1 MKISL
6 QSIER
11 SFQARLHFA
20 VVDNKEIIAA
30 SYVGVPEAIT
40 AITAGIIENRP
51 VNIEHIQYNR
61 SKDAFR
67 RLDRRIGMGDVAHGM
82 VYNSLATID
91 GINNVLEGEAHN
103 KGYIISL
110 DGNIKEHISCH
121 VIERFGLPVE
131 FKEQYSGLL
140 GFMVHE
146 LQVIRNPEFL
156 ELYPNLRAVRFD
168 GTEQEVL
175 EIVES
180 ALKNGMLII
189 PRSDVE
195 GVFNPEW
202 SNKEYLI
209 NNAQAMNQLLSQ
221 MKPLHTMQ
229 DQLDPAIA
237 TMGRIPFPAQAHV
250 IQGLVNG
257 IQKEKS
263 VWSAANM
270 GTGKSIQSCGVA
282 HVLHEN
288 RKKNSAKRGMSVLLS
303 APGIT
308 LRKWQTKEI
317 GSTLPYAKT
326 TIIRTADE
334 ALQMLNKIRNG
345 YRPAPG
351 DMEITIV
358 GIDKAKRDAEP
369 YYAGVWKRVKGEKQ
383 FGWHCPDCGR
393 QLMKKVEGAWFPL
406 EWSDIAYGA
415 EPSFDVLADAKA
427 EKKLNPYGLPS
438 TYKVQWR
445 RTKQYMSCSYTPSPK
460 GCVKED
466 KNQSI
471 DHYPQEEK
479 VRILAK
485 KRENQICGTKLY
497 RPAVKSRG
505 ETRNRPTTNISK
517 VFKKM
522 KKYFDLFICD
532 EAHQCKSGG
541 SGRGDAYDKMVKSAK
556 MNLNLTGTLV
566 NGKASS
572 IKELLW
578 RSTPQDLLDKGF
590 DDKSGDLA
598 WAEKYGKLK
607 QVVYLQDEVNS
618 QGWVTRQRRKPMQ
631 PTEEPGIAPQMTAQF
646 LLHKTAFLDIDDLGL
661 PLVEL
666 EEKPIFIQPKEEHA
680 AAYRRFHEEM
690 YEKCSKLARA
700 GAKGAWSKFNPAVL
714 NYAARPD
721 LGAFYSF
728 ISTDG
733 KEDIIT
739 APKLEGY
746 TAKEEWLIDQVKADL
761 AENRGVV
768 IYNTYTGEYQ
778 LNERTQQILKENG
791 IESRILNES
800 NTEKRSETLQKLE
813 EEGVK
818 VVITNMKLVEVGLDL
833 LAWPTLIFN
842 QLSYEVNV
850 VRQAAKRA
858 HRIGQHRLCKVL
870 VPILNGTQEV
880 SQFKKVM
887 SARGHALMTEG
898 RLDRGELAK
907 YSYDEQSAL
916 ATDLAQCF
924 AEADL
929 ANAWEELAAK
939 EFEGI
944 EMVAESEFQQVLE
957 QRMKELAATT
967 MRLCGAT
974 TSTCAELHVTEKEE
988 IGQEESLFA
997 FDFSQEEQ
1005 SGDAGGFI
1013 SIVDLSAF
1021 KKKKA
1026 TKRAPT
1032 EDQLVFNF

>member
-1 MKISL
+1 MAKNMKISL
-6 QSIER
+6 QSVER
-11 SFQARLHFA
+11 SFDARLHFA
-20 VVDNKEIIAA
+20 VVDQKEIVAA
-30 SYVGVPEAIT
+30 SYVGVPEATT

-51 VNIEHIQYNR
+51 VRIDNLLFNR
-61 SKDAFR
+61 STDPFR

-82 VYNSLATID
+82 VFNSLATID
-91 GINNVLEGEAHN
+91 GINNVLEGQANN
-103 KGYIISL
+103 KGYIISMS
-110 DGNIKEHISCH
+110 GNIKVDVSSH
-121 VIERFGLPVE
+121 VIERFGLPIE
-131 FKEQYSGLL
+131 FKEQYSGLF
-140 GFMVHE
+140 GFMYEE
-146 LQVIRNPEFL
+146 LEVIQNPQFQD
-156 ELYPNLRAVRFD
+156 LYPNLRAARFN
-168 GTEQEVL
+168 GTEQDVL

-189 PRSDVE
+189 PKSEVE

-202 SNKEYLI
+202 SMKEYMI
-209 NNAQAMNQLLSQ
+209 NNAQAMNKLLAE
-221 MKPLHTMQ
+221 MKPLHTMR
-229 DQLDPAIA
+229 DKLDPSIA
-237 TMGRIPFPAQAHV
+237 TMDRIPFPAQAHV
-250 IQGLVNG
+250 IQGLING
-257 IQKEKS
+257 YGEGNS
-263 VWSAANM
+263 VWTAANM
-270 GTGKSIQSCGVA
+270 GTGKSIQACGVA
-282 HVLHEN
+282 HVLNE
-288 RKKNSAKRGMSVLLS
+288 RKKRNNAKRGMAVLLS

-308 LRKWQTKEI
+308 LRKWQAKEI
-317 GSTLPYAKT
+317 GKTIPYAKT

-334 ALQMLNKIRNG
+334 ALKMLEKIRNG

-351 DMEITIV
+351 EMEITIV

-369 YYAGVWKRVKGEKQ
+369 YYAGVWKRVKGKKNH
-383 FGWHCPDCGR
+383 GWHCPDCGR
-393 QLMKKVEGAWFPL
+393 QQMKKVEGEWFPL
-406 EWSDIAYGA
+406 DWSDVAYGSQ
-415 EPSFDVLADAKA
+415 PSSEQLADARA
-427 EKKLNPYGLPS
+427 ENRLRPNGLPDD
-438 TYKVQWR
+438 YNIKWR
-445 RTKQYMSCSYTPSPK
+445 RTKQFMNCSYTPKPK
-460 GCVKED
+460 GCAE
-466 KNQSI
+466 S
-471 DHYPQEEK
+471 EEE
-479 VRILAK
+479 V
-485 KRENQICGTKLY
+485 CGTKVY
-497 RPAVKSRG
+497 RPAVKNRG
-505 ETRNRPTTNISK
+505 ETRNRPTTNISR

-522 KKYFDLFICD
+522 KKYFDLYICD
-532 EAHQCKSGG
+532 EAHQCKAGG

-556 MNLNLTGTLV
+556 RNLNLTGTLV

-578 RSTPQDLLDKGF
+578 RTTPQDLIDKGF
-590 DDKSGDLA
+590 NDASGDLA

-607 QVVYLQDEVNS
+607 QVVYLQDEVSS

-631 PTEEPGIAPQMTAQF
+631 PTEEPGIAPHMTAQF

-666 EEKPIFIQPKEEHA
+666 VEKPIFIQPKPEHE
-680 AAYRRFHEEM
+680 AAYRGFHEEM
-690 YEKCSKLARA
+690 YDKCSKLARA

-728 ISTDG
+728 ISQDG

-739 APKLEGY
+739 APKLDGY
-746 TAKEEWLIDQVKADL
+746 TAKEEWLIDQVKSEL
-761 AENRGVV
+761 AEDRGVV
-768 IYNTYTGEYQ
+768 IYNNYTGEYQ

-800 NTEKRSETLQKLE
+800 NTEKRSEVLQKFE

-818 VVITNMKLVEVGLDL
+818 VIICNMKLVEVGLDL

-850 VRQAAKRA
+850 VRQSAKRS

-907 YSYDEQSAL
+907 YSYDEQSSL

-939 EFEGI
+939 EMEGI
-944 EMVAESEFQQVLE
+944 EMIAESEFQQVLE
-957 QRMKELAATT
+957 QRMKELAETT
-967 MRLCGAT
+967 MRLCG
-974 TSTCAELHVTEKEE
+974 VTPNTLQHTEE
-988 IGQEESLFA
+988 TEVEQEDALFA
-997 FDFSQEEQ
+997 FNF
-1005 SGDAGGFI
+1005 SGDKVEGEDDGGFI
-1013 SIVDLSAF
+1013 GVVDLSSY
-1021 KKKKA
+1021 KKKTSKKA
-1026 TKRAPT
+1026 PS
-1032 EDQLVFNF
+1032 ENQLVFNF